1 MAIKLT
7 RIYTRTGDDG
17 STALVGGSRVSKT
30 DPHVEA
36 YGTVDELNSVLGILR
51 TLVDQREDAG
61 SRLVRASRED
71 LYRLQNQLFD
81 IGSILA
87 TPGGTRHEGMPQVGA
102 EDIAWLEQRIDAM
115 NAELKPLDSFVLPG
129 GGMLNAHAHLART
142 VCRRLERVLWRTQES
157 THDVPAA
164 VLTFANRLSDY
175 LFVYA
180 RWAALCSSEQE
191 YLWEHPLKARDR

>member
-51 TLVDQREDAG
+51 TLIDQREDTG
-61 SRLVRASRED
+61 NRLVRASIED
-71 LYRLQNQLFD
+71 LHRLQNLLFD
-81 IGSILA
+81 IGSLLA
-87 TPGGTRHEGMPQVGA
+87 TPGGGHYEGMPQVVEA
-102 EDIAWLEQRIDAM
+102 DITWLEQRIDAM
-115 NAELKPLDSFVLPG
+115 NAELEPLESFVLPG

-142 VCRRLERVLWRTQES
+142 VCRRLERVLWRVQDS
-157 THDVPAA
+157 AHDVPAA

-180 RWAALCSSEQE
+180 RWAAHCGGEQE
-191 YLWEHPLKARDR
+191 YLWEHPLKTRGR

>member
-17 STALVGGSRVSKT
+17 STAMVGGGRVSKT
-30 DPHVEA
+30 DLRVEA
-36 YGTVDELNSVLGILR
+36 YGTADELNSVLGIVR
-51 TLVDQREDAG
+51 TLVDQREDADN
-61 SRLVRASRED
+61 RLVRASRED
-71 LYRLQNQLFD
+71 LHRLQNRLFD

-87 TPGGTRHEGMPQVGA
+87 TPDGSRYEGMPQVGA
-102 EDIAWLEQRIDAM
+102 EDISWLERRIDTM

-142 VCRRLERVLWRTQES
+142 VCRRFERVLWRLQER
-157 THDVPAA
+157 THDVPAE

-180 RWAALCSSEQE
+180 RWAALCGGEQE

>member
-1 MAIKLT
+1 MGIKLT
-7 RIYTRTGDDG
+7 KIYTRTGDDG
-17 STALVGGSRVSKT
+17 STALVGGARVSKT
-30 DPHVEA
+30 DLHVEA

-51 TLVDQREDAG
+51 TLVDQSEDTT
-61 SRLVRASRED
+61 SRLVRTSRED
-71 LYRLQNQLFD
+71 LHRLQNRLFD

-87 TPGGTRHEGMPQVGA
+87 TPGGTSYEGMPQINS

-115 NAELKPLDSFVLPG
+115 NAEMKPLDSFVLPG

-142 VCRRLERVLWRTQES
+142 VCRRFERVLWRVQES
-157 THDVPAA
+157 ANDVPAA

-180 RWAALCSSEQE
+180 RWAALCNGEQE
-191 YLWEHPLKARDR
+191 YLWEHPLKGRDR

>member
-17 STALVGGSRVSKT
+17 FTALVGGRRVSKT
-30 DPHVEA
+30 DLHVEA

-51 TLVDQREDAG
+51 TLIDQLEDTG
-61 SRLVRASRED
+61 GRLVRDSRED
-71 LYRLQNQLFD
+71 LHRLQNRLFD

-87 TPGGTRHEGMPQVGA
+87 TPGGSHYEGMPRVDE
-102 EDIAWLEQRIDAM
+102 EDIAWLERRIDAM
-115 NAELKPLDSFVLPG
+115 NAELKPLDSFALPG

-142 VCRRLERVLWRTQES
+142 VCRRLERVLWRAQE
-157 THDVPAA
+157 TAHDVPAA
-164 VLTFANRLSDY
+164 VLRFANRLSDY

-180 RWAALCSSEQE
+180 RWAALCGGEQE
-191 YLWEHPLKARDR
+191 YLWEHPLKARER